1 MVPRFVRFASS
12 SWRFADGWACCFGKQ
27 DFVYLPIED
36 VYRCPVGQKLSY
48 RYTNEKDGKL
58 FLLFWLIATPSL
70 PEKTQAA
77 TRAKGGQR
85 HEGFMQVLGRRLAK
99 GPGFIQEV
107 SQDIGKSAVSNS
119 GIGED

>member
-1 MVPRFVRFASS
+1 LARRLDRITRQLERLERDIGISVETIALFVR
-12 SWRFADGWACCFGKQ
+12 
-27 DFVYLPIED
+27 
-36 VYRCPVGQKLSY
+36 
-48 RYTNEKDGKL
+48 
-58 FLLFWLIATPSL
+58 FWLIATPSL

-85 HEGFMQVLGRRLAK
+85 HEEFMQALGRRLAK

-107 SQDIGKSAVSNS
+107 SQDIGKPAVSNS